1 MQNKSKPEWI
11 PENAGNEF
19 TTSIIP
25 GINEINHKSK
35 SGTITKNLSIDDY
48 VNGVLEGNI
57 TVLSKAITLI
67 ESNASKHYHLAQE
80 VLKKLL
86 PYTGHSIRIGV
97 TGSPGVGKSTLIESL
112 GLKLIQN
119 GLKVAVLAIDPSST
133 ITHGS
138 ILGDKTRMES
148 LSQETKAFI
157 RPSPSS
163 GTLGGVTRKTRETLL
178 LCEAAGYDVI
188 LIETVGV
195 GQSETTV
202 RSMVDFFILLLLPES
217 GDELQGIKKGVVELA
232 DLLVVNKA
240 EAHNKMRAELTQRAY
255 ANALSLLQS
264 ATKGWTTKV
273 LTCSAVEETG
283 IWEIWSAVNEFR
295 EFTEDSGIFQE
306 RRQNQ
311 LLDWVDSMLSD
322 GLQRMFFENPSVKS
336 KYKNFKEAVLKGN
349 MTPSQSV
356 NDLLE
361 IFKKTK

>member
-11 PENAGNEF
+11 PDNAGNEF
-19 TTSIIP
+19 TTSIMP
-25 GINEINHKSK
+25 GVKEIKQKSK
-35 SGTITKNLSIDDY
+35 PESIVKHLSVDDY
-48 VNGVLEGNI
+48 VKGVLEGNI
-57 TVLSKAITLI
+57 TILSKTITLI
-67 ESNASKHYHLAQE
+67 ESNASRHNQLAQE
-80 VLKKLL
+80 VLKELL
-86 PYTGHSIRIGV
+86 PYSGNSIRIGV
-97 TGSPGVGKSTLIESL
+97 TGSPGAGKSTLIESL
-112 GLKLIQN
+112 GLKLIKN

-148 LSQETKAFI
+148 LSQENNAFI

-163 GTLGGVTRKTRETLL
+163 GTLGGVTRKTRETML
-178 LCEAAGYDVI
+178 LCEAAGYEVI

-202 RSMVDFFILLLLPES
+202 RSMVDFFMLLLLPDA

-240 EAHNKMRAELTQRAY
+240 ERQNKMRAELTQRAY
-255 ANALSLLQS
+255 SNAVALLQS

-273 LTCSAVEETG
+273 LTCSAVENIG
-283 IWEIWSAVNEFR
+283 IWEIWSAINEFQDI
-295 EFTEDSGIFQE
+295 TEDSGAFKE
-306 RRQNQ
+306 RRQKQ
-311 LLDWVDSMLSD
+311 LLDWVDTMLND
-322 GLQRMFFENPSVKS
+322 GLQRMFFDNFHIKN
-336 KYKNFKEAVLKGN
+336 KYQSFKEAVLQGK

-356 NDLLE
+356 YDLLE